1 MRSYS
6 RKKSLAPK
14 LGLLLSILVAVA
26 LIVGAFSY
34 FRDTDG
40 PQITLMAESERV
52 SAKPLTFELSDKGS
66 GLRNAT
72 ITLTQGNI
80 SRTILDTTYEPGVT
94 RSSET
99 IALQDPALRDGPI
112 EVRVIAT
119 DRSIYRFGAGN
130 TSDQVFHLIFDATPP
145 RINVLSTAHNINQ
158 GGAAL
163 IVYTVSEEVK
173 RTGMEV
179 GDYFFPGFR
188 QPSGEYLALFALPH
202 DMSPAEFSP
211 RLIAVDLAG
220 NEGRG
225 GFSHH
230 ANARRFRHDNLNI
243 SDNFLNAVMPQ
254 FERYFPNAD
263 SLLETFLKVNT
274 QMREDNRQTLNEL
287 SRNTASEPL
296 WRGDFLRMAGAA
308 NMAGYA
314 DRRTY
319 LYQGRKISEATHMGI
334 DLASVQ
340 QAPIHASNHGRVI
353 FAEFLGIYGNCVV
366 IDHGLGLQSLYA
378 HLTRMEVSP
387 GDFVQKGD
395 LIGNSGATGMALGDH
410 LHFEIMVGG
419 VPVNPIEWWDPN
431 WVRNNITS
439 KLPSAP

>member
-1 MRSYS
+1 MKTRS
-6 RKKSLAPK
+6 RKKAFVRK
-14 LGLLLSILVAVA
+14 VGLLLMLLAVVG

-40 PQITLMAESERV
+40 PEITLLADSERV
-52 SAKPLTFELSDKGS
+52 SNKPLTFELSDEGS
-66 GLRNAT
+66 GLKNVT

-80 SRTILDTTYEPGVT
+80 SRQILDKTYEQGVT

-99 IALQDPALRDGPI
+99 ITLQDPALRDGPI
-112 EVRVIAT
+112 EVRVTAR
-119 DRSIYRFGAGN
+119 DQSIFRFGAGN
-130 TSDQVFHLIFDATPP
+130 TTDQVFELIFDATPP
-145 RINVLSTAHNINQ
+145 RVNVLSTAHNINQ

-173 RTGMEV
+173 RTGIEI
-179 GDYFFPGFR
+179 GEYFFPGFL
-188 QPSGEYLALFALPH
+188 QPSGEYIALFAFPH
-202 DMSPAEFSP
+202 DMSTADFSP

-225 GFSHH
+225 GFQYH

-243 SDNFLNAVMPQ
+243 SDNFLNAVIPQ
-254 FERYFPNAD
+254 FERYFPAAN
-263 SLLETFLKVNT
+263 SLLETFLKVNSR
-274 QMREDNRQTLNEL
+274 MREDNRQTLVDL
-287 SRNTASEPL
+287 SLNTASEPL
-296 WRGDFLRMAGAA
+296 WHGDFLRMAGAA

-319 LYQGRKISEATHMGI
+319 LHQGQKISEATHMGV

-340 QAPIHASNHGRVI
+340 QAPIRASNHGRVI
-353 FAEFLGIYGNCVV
+353 FADFLGIYGNCVV

-378 HLTRMEVSP
+378 HLSRMEVAP

-395 LIGNSGATGMALGDH
+395 PIGNSGATGMAMGDH
-410 LHFEIMVGG
+410 LHFEVTVGG
-419 VPVNPIEWWDPN
+419 VSVNPIEWWDPN

-439 KLPSAP
+439 KLPQ